1 MAAEPGAESSADV
14 RSNEDLTQAAA
25 AGLRWV
31 AYARIAVEVVLFA
44 SLVWL
49 AHLIPPAAFGV
60 FAVIVIVQELSLR
73 LPFEGIG
80 GALVQ
85 RQAVGREHY
94 RAGLALNLLV
104 ALALMA
110 LTALIAVVAVRPTLG
125 HEAMLL
131 MFAVLPSYLFGAV
144 YAISTAKLRRALDFR
159 RLSILDLTLN
169 TVRSLLSLVLALIG
183 LNASALVFG
192 SVGGFAVALA
202 LGLMFAP
209 VALPRWSGAAIRDL
223 LPYGAPA
230 GLATFAWTG
239 FRNGDYAVIGAV
251 LGAAPAGLYW
261 RAYQLA
267 VEYQG
272 KVGDAMAQIAFPVLA
287 RTAGVKELHELRQR
301 MVQLLSVMVFPLLA
315 ALLVL
320 APVVIPWMFG
330 ADWEGS
336 VRPTQILVFG
346 GAATLALNAAG
357 SALMASGRARALL
370 GFGIAHFLVY
380 VGAVVVVAHLGLV
393 AVAIA
398 GSGIHLLFVA
408 VAYEVLLRGTVRRPL
423 LVMVRD
429 FAPATVSSFA
439 LAAAAV
445 PIDGALGAAGAPVPL
460 IMIAVGIVGG
470 AAYVL
475 ALRLLFPASARD
487 LGIVVRRLLPSRL
500 VPRRFGSLAPAGS

>member
-1 MAAEPGAESSADV
+1 VSEVGPEPGDA
-14 RSNEDLTQAAA
+14 RSNQDLTQAAA

-31 AYARIAVEVVLFA
+31 AYARIVVEVVLFG

-49 AHLIPPAAFGV
+49 AHLIPPSAFGL

-85 RQAVGREHY
+85 RKEVELKHFQ
-94 RAGLALNLLV
+94 AGLALNILV
-104 ALALMA
+104 ALVLMA
-110 LTALIAVVAVRPTLG
+110 VTAAIAYLAVRPTLG

-131 MFAVLPSYLFGAV
+131 MFAVLPSYLFGAF
-144 YAISTAKLRRALDFR
+144 YAISTATLRRALDFR
-159 RLSILDLTLN
+159 RLSMLDLSLN
-169 TVRSLLSLVLALIG
+169 TVRSMLSLVLALIG

-192 SVGGFAVALA
+192 SVGGFAVAVTMA
-202 LGLMFAP
+202 LVFAP
-209 VALPRWSGAAIRDL
+209 VPMPRWDGAAVRDL

-287 RTAGVKELHELRQR
+287 RTTGMREMHELRQR
-301 MVQLLSVMVFPLLA
+301 MVQLLAVMVFPLLA
-315 ALLVL
+315 GLLVL
-320 APVVIPWMFG
+320 APLVIPWMFG
-330 ADWEGS
+330 AEWADS

-370 GFGIAHFLVY
+370 GFGIAHFVVY
-380 VGAVVVVAHLGLV
+380 VGAVVIVAHLGLV

-398 GSGIHLLFVA
+398 GSAIHLLFVG
-408 VAYEVLLRGTVRRPL
+408 VGYEVLLRGQQRRPL
-423 LVMVRD
+423 MVMVRD
-429 FAPATVSSFA
+429 FAPATVSSIGFA
-439 LAAAAV
+439 VAAV
-445 PIDGALGAAGAPVPL
+445 PLDRLLESAGAPVPL
-460 IMIAVGIVGG
+460 IMLAVGVVGG
-470 AAYVL
+470 IVYV
-475 ALRLLFPASARD
+475 AVLRIAFPASARD
-487 LGIVVRRLLPSRL
+487 LGLVARRLLPSRL
-500 VPRRFGSLAPAGS
+500 IPRRLGRLVPAGS

>member
-1 MAAEPGAESSADV
+1 MTAAGVEGA
-14 RSNEDLTQAAA
+14 RSNEDLTRAAA

-31 AYARIAVEVVLFA
+31 AYARIVVEVVLFA

-49 AHLIPPAAFGV
+49 AHLIPPSAFGL

-85 RQAVGREHY
+85 RKTVEPEHF
-94 RAGLALNLLV
+94 RAGFALNLVIALV
-104 ALALMA
+104 LIA
-110 LTALIAVVAVRPTLG
+110 LTAAIAVLAVRPALG

-131 MFAVLPSYLFGAV
+131 MFAVLPSYLLGAV
-144 YAISTAKLRRALDFR
+144 YAISTSTLRRELDFR

-169 TVRSLLSLVLALIG
+169 TVRSMLSLGLALIG

-192 SVGGFAVALA
+192 SVGGFAIAVA
-202 LGLMFAP
+202 LGLFFAP
-209 VALPRWSGAAIRDL
+209 VPIPRWNGAAIRDL

-287 RTAGVKELHELRQR
+287 RTTGVKEMHELRQR
-301 MVQLLSVMVFPLLA
+301 MVQLLAVMVFPLLA

-320 APVVIPWMFG
+320 APLVIPWLFG
-330 ADWEGS
+330 AEWADS

-370 GFGIAHFLVY
+370 GFGIAHFVVY
-380 VGAVVVVAHLGLV
+380 VGAVVIVAHLGLA

-398 GSGIHLLFVA
+398 GSSIHLLFVG
-408 VAYEVLLRGTVRRPL
+408 VAYEVLLRGEERRPL

-429 FAPATVSSFA
+429 FAPATTASLA
-439 LAAAAV
+439 LAAVAV
-445 PIDGALGAAGAPVPL
+445 PIDRLLESAGAPVPL
-460 IMIAVGIVGG
+460 IMLAVGVVGG
-470 AAYVL
+470 IAYV
-475 ALRLLFPASARD
+475 AVLRVAFPASARD
-487 LGIVVRRLLPSRL
+487 LAAVARRL
-500 VPRRFGSLAPAGS
+500 VPARFIPRRLGRLAPAGS

>member
-1 MAAEPGAESSADV
+1 VSEVGPERDDA
-14 RSNEDLTQAAA
+14 RSNQDLTQAAA

-31 AYARIAVEVVLFA
+31 AYARIVVEVVLFG

-49 AHLIPPAAFGV
+49 AHLIPPSAFGL
-60 FAVIVIVQELSLR
+60 FAIIVIVQELSLR

-85 RQAVGREHY
+85 RKGVEH
-94 RAGLALNLLV
+94 RHFQAGLALNIVV
-104 ALALMA
+104 ALVLMA
-110 LTALIAVVAVRPTLG
+110 VTAAIAYLAVRPALG

-131 MFAVLPSYLFGAV
+131 MFAVLPSYLLGAF
-144 YAISTAKLRRALDFR
+144 YAISTATLRRALDFR
-159 RLSILDLTLN
+159 RLSMLDLVLN
-169 TVRSLLSLVLALIG
+169 TVRSMLSLVLALIG

-192 SVGGFAVALA
+192 SVGGFAVAVA
-202 LGLMFAP
+202 LGLLFAP
-209 VALPRWSGAAIRDL
+209 VPMPRWNGAAIRDL

-287 RTAGVKELHELRQR
+287 RTTGMKEMHELRQR
-301 MVQLLSVMVFPLLA
+301 MVQLLAVMVFPLLA

-320 APVVIPWMFG
+320 APLVIPWMFG
-330 ADWEGS
+330 AEWADS

-370 GFGIAHFLVY
+370 GFGIAHFVVY
-380 VGAVVVVAHLGLV
+380 VGTVVVVAHLGLA

-398 GSGIHLLFVA
+398 GSAIHLLFVG
-408 VAYEVLLRGTVRRPL
+408 VGYEVLLRGQERRPL
-423 LVMVRD
+423 MVMVHD
-429 FAPATVSSFA
+429 FAPATVSAIGFA
-439 LAAAAV
+439 VAAV
-445 PIDGALGAAGAPVPL
+445 PLDRLLESAGAPVPL
-460 IMIAVGIVGG
+460 IMLAVGLVGG
-470 AAYVL
+470 IVYV
-475 ALRLLFPASARD
+475 AVLRIAFPASARD
-487 LGIVVRRLLPSRL
+487 LGAVARRLLPSRFI
-500 VPRRFGSLAPAGS
+500 PRRLGRLVPAGS

>member
-1 MAAEPGAESSADV
+1 VAEPGAEPAADA

-31 AYARIAVEVVLFA
+31 AYARLIVEVVLFG

-49 AHLIPPAAFGV
+49 AHLIPPSAFGL

-80 GALVQ
+80 GAIVQ
-85 RQAVGREHY
+85 RKGADRIHY
-94 RAGLALNLLV
+94 QAGLALNILV
-104 ALALMA
+104 AFVLIA
-110 LTALIAVVAVRPTLG
+110 LTAAIAVFLIGPGMG
-125 HEAMLL
+125 HEAEML
-131 MFAVLPSYLFGAV
+131 MIAVLPSYLFGAF

-169 TVRSLLSLVLALIG
+169 TVRSMASLVLALIG

-192 SVGGFAVALA
+192 SVGGFAVALVM
-202 LGLMFAP
+202 GLCFAP
-209 VALPRWSGAAIRDL
+209 VPMPRWNTDAIRDL

-272 KVGDAMAQIAFPVLA
+272 KVADAMAQIAFPVLA
-287 RTAGVKELHELRQR
+287 RTTGIKEMHELRQR
-301 MVQLLSVMVFPLLA
+301 MVQLLAVMVFPLLA

-320 APVVIPWMFG
+320 APVVVPWMFG
-330 ADWEGS
+330 ADWADS

-346 GAATLALNAAG
+346 GAATLAINAAG

-370 GFGIAHFLVY
+370 GFGVAHFLVY
-380 VGAVVVVAHLGLV
+380 VGAVLAVAHLGLA

-398 GSGIHLLFVA
+398 GSAIHLLFVG
-408 VAYEVLLRGTVRRPL
+408 VAYVVLLREGVRRSL
-423 LVMVRD
+423 WVMVQD
-429 FAPATVSSFA
+429 FAPATVPSLA
-439 LAAAAV
+439 LVAVAV
-445 PIDGALGAAGAPVPL
+445 PVDRLLQSAGAPVPL
-460 IMIAVGIVGG
+460 IMAAVGAVGG
-470 AAYVL
+470 IAYV
-475 ALRLLFPASARD
+475 ALLRVAFPAQARD
-487 LGIVVRRLLPSRL
+487 LGSVVRRLLPARI
-500 VPRRFGSLAPAGS
+500 VPRRLGRLAPAGS